1 MNKNSRFLG
10 FTLIELL
17 VVVSIIGVLA
27 TLVVANLNSA
37 RARARDAARKSDL
50 KNISTAL
57 RLYFNDRGVYPGNN
71 SSGRIMGCGGGGTSV
86 CEWGDTWVVGTTTYM
101 QTLPGDPLSGQL
113 YKYEVGALL
122 DTFTLYS
129 CLENK
134 SDETGITTTDTTW
147 CPSAW
152 QYVVQI

>member
-1 MNKNSRFLG
+1 MKNKG

-17 VVVSIIGVLA
+17 VVVSIIGLLA

-57 RLYFNDRGVYPGNN
+57 RLYYNDRSVYPSNN
-71 SSGRIMGCGGGGTSV
+71 SSGSIMGCGSGGTSV
-86 CEWGDTWVVGTTTYM
+86 CTWGQPWVVGTTTYM
-101 QTLPGDPLSGQL
+101 QVLPKDPLTSQS
-113 YKYEVGALL
+113 YKYTVGAGL
-122 DTFTLYS
+122 DTFTIYS
-129 CLENK
+129 CMENK
-134 SDETGITTTDTTW
+134 SDDQGETTTDTTW

-152 QYVVQI
+152 QYKIQI